1 MLKID
6 KRLHIGVQPG
16 TVTERMATYLEE
28 SEKAGFVSYIERL
41 RRWSII
47 GFQLQELGGGVLEGW
62 QAMERNGE
70 LDGMSRAQKARILS
84 DLLQRVIDSE
94 ETETK
99 AGPTDP
105 PKEPKKKSISQ
116 LSNINNHTT

>member
-6 KRLHIGVQPG
+6 KRLNIPVQEG
-16 TVTERMATYLEE
+16 TVTERMARYLDD
-28 SEKAGFVSYIERL
+28 SENAGFVSYIERL

-47 GFQLQELGGGVLEGW
+47 GFQLQEIGGGVLEGW

-70 LDGMSRAQKARILS
+70 LNGMSRADKARVLS

-94 ETETK
+94 KKPVPTSQKPPEKKPEK
-99 AGPTDP
+99 ALKP
-105 PKEPKKKSISQ
+105 IS
-116 LSNINNHTT
+116 SFTNNTA

>member
-6 KRLHIGVQPG
+6 KRLNIGVQPG
-16 TVTERMATYLEE
+16 TVTERMALYLEE
-28 SEKAGFVSYIERL
+28 SDKAGFVSYVERL

-62 QAMERNGE
+62 QAMERDGE
-70 LDGMSRAQKARILS
+70 LDGMSRAQKAVVLS
-84 DLLQRVIDSE
+84 DLLKRVVESDKP
-94 ETETK
+94 ETK
-99 AGPTDP
+99 SGPTDP

-116 LSNINNHTT
+116 LSNINDPSV